1 MIRLNRQ
8 TDYGIVLLTHM
19 AASADASPQP
29 APTLAAET
37 HLPLPMVSQILK
49 LLVRAGLL
57 VSQRGAKG
65 GYALARRPA
74 SISVAELI
82 TTLEGPIAMTDCADE
97 APNIC
102 EHESVCCARGHWQRI
117 NETVRVALEGLTL
130 ADMARSGEGDR
141 LLTLRNT
148 NETQSPESTVET
160 R

>member
-8 TDYGIVLLTHM
+8 TDYGIVLMTHM
-19 AASADASPQP
+19 AAAAHAAPQP

-37 HLPLPMVSQILK
+37 HLPLPMVSKILK

-65 GYALARRPA
+65 GYALARPPT

-82 TTLEGPIAMTDCADE
+82 STLEGPIAMTDCAEE
-97 APNIC
+97 APRNC
-102 EHESVCCARGHWQRI
+102 EHESICKARGHWQRI
-117 NETVRVALEGLTL
+117 NETVRIALQDLTL
-130 ADMARSGEGDR
+130 ADMTAPCDSDGLVTIRTHEVA
-141 LLTLRNT
+141 LATAN
-148 NETQSPESTVET
+148 TVET